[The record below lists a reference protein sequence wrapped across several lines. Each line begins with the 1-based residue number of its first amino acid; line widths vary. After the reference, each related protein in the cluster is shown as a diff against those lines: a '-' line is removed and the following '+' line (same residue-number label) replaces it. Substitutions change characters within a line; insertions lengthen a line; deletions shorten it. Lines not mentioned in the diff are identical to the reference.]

1 MPPNQPIE
9 FDEFAP
15 LPSIGSIR
23 RAEDNPIEPT
33 VSQCQQKSPA
43 LSGAPLL
50 TSPEPRA
57 PFPTADLRA
66 NLAFEPTA
74 EHNEQLRRDITEIET
89 SGSGFP
95 EYSAERRPGSIYQFE
110 PAFPEWDNLV
120 DIWYTMYPD
129 IRLYPWQVE
138 ELLRMS
144 GYTTGRLDGPRVHFD
159 PHQAYRAAYVTVNG
173 SGKDMVLIA
182 TAAIGL
188 PLLYKNVFVVITS
201 ASHEQ
206 LKYQT
211 SRHIVNGITQLNKRL
226 GFKVYD
232 SVEFYHRCEARGGEI
247 KLFVTDEE
255 GRAEGWHPLHP
266 AGRLILIVNEAKSIP
281 PAVFTALDRCSGYS
295 HWIEVSSPG
304 SRRGLF
310 YKNHLNAI
318 GHPNIPRRG
327 RYFTRKV
334 HQRECPHK
342 SEEDRANFLAKHGLN
357 SYAYQTSVLCN
368 FWEQESEVAIPA
380 SLIETCSGVI
390 PVRDDND
397 IGIGGDIAA
406 GGDESSFYVRA
417 GAQRIHEFHFHERNL
432 VRAVDRIDNE
442 LSHWKNSKYVFNFDD
457 NGLGKG
463 PADMLVERGWN
474 VTRRANQSRASDPAQ
489 FLNLGAEMYFHLRRL
504 FEHGFIRT
512 PLDELLIE
520 QLITRKYDESETQ
533 GKKALES
540 KRTAKSSGS
549 SSPDRADAFVLCY
562 FSYRPNF
569 RDVQPQQAQR
579 KLMTTEEFL
588 AACMADH
595 RFVEN
600 LLAQG
605 DPSKRVKGDF
615 TFQTFNP

>member
-1 MPPNQPIE
+1 MQPE
-9 FDEFAP
+9 FDEFSP

-23 RAEDNPIEPT
+23 SAEAAEKQQQIT
-33 VSQCQQKSPA
+33 VRQCQQESPA
-43 LSGAPLL
+43 LSGATLL
-50 TSPEPRA
+50 NISEPRA
-57 PFPTADLRA
+57 PFSTTDLRA
-66 NLAFEPTA
+66 DLAFESSAQHT
-74 EHNEQLRRDITEIET
+74 EQIARDVLDVET

-95 EYSAERRPGSIYQFE
+95 EYSPTNNPNSIYQFE

-188 PLLYKNVFVVITS
+188 PLLYKNTFVVITS

-255 GRAEGWHPLHP
+255 GRAEGWHPMHP
-266 AGRLILIVNEAKSIP
+266 AGRLVLIVNEAKSIP

-342 SEEDRANFLAKHGLN
+342 SEEDRRNFLAKHGLN

-368 FWEQESEVAIPA
+368 FWEQETEVAIPA
-380 SLIETCSGVI
+380 SLVESCANITPI
-390 PVRDDND
+390 RDDND
-397 IGIGGDIAA
+397 IGIGTDMAA
-406 GGDESSFYVRA
+406 GGDETSTYVRA
-417 GAQRIHEFHFHERNL
+417 GAQKIHEFHFHEKDL
-432 VRAVDRIDNE
+432 VLAVNRIDRE
-442 LSHWKNSKYVFNFDD
+442 LASWKYKNYTFRFDD

-463 PADMLVERGWN
+463 PADMLVHLGWN
-474 VTRRANQSRASDPAQ
+474 VQRVSNQASATNKLEFANI
-489 FLNLGAEMYFHLRRL
+489 GAEYYYHIRRL
-504 FEHGFIRT
+504 LEHGFIKI
-512 PLDELLIE
+512 PNDEVLLE
-520 QLITRKYDESETQ
+520 QLITRKCGGSGPQER
-533 GKKALES
+533 KLLES
-540 KRTAKSSGS
+540 KKKVKLLGS
-549 SSPDRADAFVLCY
+549 SSPDRADAYVLCY
-562 FSYRPNF
+562 SSYRPDF
-569 RDVQPQQAQR
+569 RDTKPQPAQR

-605 DPSKRVKGDF
+605 DPARRVKGDF